1 MLKLVQKYGRRGEDE
16 WGPLFHRILQNQI
29 RDWFRRHRVR
39 NHWLAWVRMAD
50 GEQGEDPIM
59 TAPDLYTPGPESAL
73 GHRQSLSELFAA
85 LQDLPLR
92 QQQVFMLRVWEGLD
106 VSQTAKAMACS
117 AGSVKTHLSRAL
129 QKLRERIGEYYLD
142 DG

>member
-1 MLKLVQKYGRRGEDE
+1 MLKLAQKYGRRSEDE

-29 RDWFRRHRVR
+29 RDWYRRHRVR
-39 NHWLAWVRMAD
+39 NQWLAWFRMAD
-50 GEQGEDPIM
+50 GELTDDPIM
-59 TAPDLYTPGPESAL
+59 AAPDLHTPDPASAY
-73 GHRQSLSELFAA
+73 GQQQTLSALFAA
-85 LQDLPLR
+85 LHELSFR
-92 QQQVFMLRVWEGLD
+92 QQQVFMLRIWEGLD

-129 QKLRERIGEYYLD
+129 QKLREHIGEYYLD

>member
-1 MLKLVQKYGRRGEDE
+1 
-16 WGPLFHRILQNQI
+16 
-29 RDWFRRHRVR
+29 
-39 NHWLAWVRMAD
+39 
-50 GEQGEDPIM
+50 M